1 MKPIMADKGVLYIVW
16 GEQGRALMNRSLASL
31 RRYHPDLPVHVATL
45 PDGLDPMQGLLQKA
59 QMLDLSPFAT
69 TLFLDA
75 DTVVLGNLDFG
86 FTQADRFGL
95 ACSICECPWARR
107 YGGLDGDIVEYN
119 TGVIFFTRK
128 AAPVFEAWKTL
139 APTLDSSFLHVPP
152 GQRIVGRMPYN
163 DQAAFAKAVDQTGLL
178 PAVLPLNWNYRPRWQ
193 HSFFGPLKIW
203 HDYMDVPPVIRDTNA
218 YYEKHGRDAVIQCVT
233 LPFEALAQ
241 DGGASS

>member
-1 MKPIMADKGVLYIVW
+1 MADKGVLYIVW
-16 GEQGRALMNRSLASL
+16 GEQGRALMKRSQASL
-31 RRYHPDLPVHVATL
+31 RRHHPDLPVHVAML

-59 QMLDLSPFAT
+59 RMLELSPFAT

-86 FTQADRFGL
+86 FAQADRFGL

-107 YGGLDGDIVEYN
+107 YGGLEGDLVEYN
-119 TGVIFFTRK
+119 TGVIFFSRK
-128 AAPVFEAWKTL
+128 AAPVFEAWQAL
-139 APTLDSSFLHVPP
+139 APTLDSSSLHVPP
-152 GQRIVGRMPYN
+152 GQKVVGRMPHN
-163 DQAAFAKAVDQTGLL
+163 DQAAFAKAVDQTGFL

-203 HDYMDVPPVIRDTNA
+203 HDYIDVPQVVHDANA
-218 YYEKHGRDAVIQCVT
+218 YYEKNGRDAVMQCVT
-233 LPFEALAQ
+233 LPFEAVRQ